1 MTRTIRTNRLPAS
14 VIVKEVSMYKPCG
27 KGICKK
33 WLAKRGADP
42 DCPSTSDCDDCEQSG
57 PIQWWRE
64 QESMPHLEL
73 DDNG

>member
-1 MTRTIRTNRLPAS
+1 
-14 VIVKEVSMYKPCG
+14 MYKPCG

-42 DCPSTSDCDDCEQSG
+42 DCPSTSDCNDCEHSG